1 MVHQETTDDRVV
13 GQQRY
18 ALRRLLGR
26 GEMGAVWEADDNVLN
41 RPVALKEIEVPGAL
55 GAEADGVRARVLR
68 EAIAAARLNHPC
80 AVTTYD
86 VIRDEDRMYIVM
98 ELVKDPTLAEIVAKE
113 GALSPERV
121 AAIGAQVAEV
131 LANAHERG
139 IVHRDVKPGNLMVG
153 RGDRVKLADF
163 GIASVKNDSRITAT
177 GLVLGSPSFMA
188 PEQAQSSDSGPPADT
203 WGLGA
208 TLFYAVEGVPPFD
221 RGSAIPTLVAAAS
234 EDPPPAKRAGPL
246 APVISEMLTKEPD
259 RRPSDEDLIVKLR
272 EVAGGAVESRRP
284 TDIFERARPVLP
296 EWKSVPKE
304 EPDEVVRPAQR
315 RARPLPWILAA
326 AAIVAAVVAFA
337 GLWALDAVRDDA
349 ESGRDPG
356 PTLAE
361 DGARRDSPPAG
372 GSDAQGPGPSEDSGP
387 SGDSGG
393 TDEEAAVP
401 QAAPASWAAYTDPE
415 TGYGLAYPA
424 DWIVRPQSASLT
436 TTDFMD
442 PDTGTYLRVDWTD
455 HPGPSPEAHWEQF
468 SVAFAESH
476 DDYAE
481 IRIDPTFYKG
491 YEAALWE
498 YSYSDGG
505 AELHAYNLGFI
516 TSDFGFA
523 LNFQSHA
530 KNWDGSQAL
539 FERFKAVFQ
548 VPD

>member
-13 GQQRY
+13 GHQRY

-26 GEMGAVWEADDNVLN
+26 GELGAVWEADDNVLN
-41 RPVALKEIEVPGAL
+41 RPVALKEIEVPGAV
-55 GAEADGVRARVLR
+55 GAEAEGVTARVLR

-80 AVTTYD
+80 AVTIYD
-86 VIRDEDRMYIVM
+86 VIRDEDRVYIVM
-98 ELVKDPTLAEIVAKE
+98 ELVEVPTLAEIVAKE
-113 GALSPERV
+113 GPLSSERA

-153 RGDRVKLADF
+153 QGDRVKLADF
-163 GIASVKNDSRITAT
+163 GIAPIKNDSRITAT
-177 GLVLGSPSFMA
+177 GLILGSPSFMA
-188 PEQAQSSDSGPPADT
+188 PEQTQSSDSGPPADT
-203 WGLGA
+203 WALGA

-221 RGSAIPTLVAAAS
+221 KGSAIRTLVAAAS
-234 EDPPPAKRAGPL
+234 EDPPPAKRAGLL

-272 EVAGGAVESRRP
+272 EVAGVAVESRRP
-284 TDIFERARPVLP
+284 ADVFERARPVLP

-304 EPDEVVRPAQR
+304 EPYEVVPPSQR

-326 AAIVAAVVAFA
+326 AAIAAALVALA
-337 GLWALDAVRDDA
+337 GLWALDAVRDGA
-349 ESGRDPG
+349 GSGRGPG
-356 PTLAE
+356 PTVAE

-372 GSDAQGPGPSEDSGP
+372 GSDAQSPGPSENAGQ

-393 TDEEAAVP
+393 ADEEAAVP
-401 QAAPASWAAYTDPE
+401 QGAPASWAAYTDPE
-415 TGYGLAYPA
+415 TGYRLAYPA

-436 TTDFMD
+436 TTDFVD
-442 PDTGTYLRVDWTD
+442 PETGTYLRVDWTD
-455 HPGPSPEAHWEQF
+455 HPGPSPKGHWEQF

-476 DDYAE
+476 DEYAE

-498 YSYSDGG
+498 YIYNDGG
-505 AELHAYNLGFI
+505 TELHAYNLGFI

-530 KNWDGSQAL
+530 ENWNGSQAL
-539 FERFKAVFQ
+539 FERFKAVFE